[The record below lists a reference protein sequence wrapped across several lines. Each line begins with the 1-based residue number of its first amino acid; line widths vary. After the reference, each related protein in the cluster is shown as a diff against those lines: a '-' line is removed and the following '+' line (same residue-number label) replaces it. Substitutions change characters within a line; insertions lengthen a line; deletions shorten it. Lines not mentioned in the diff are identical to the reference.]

1 MSEEEYTDE
10 NQQSEKNSLV
20 TVLAVLAIACG
31 GMLGGIWLIDRGFM
45 FLMVGIPLL
54 LGGFGA
60 LLLTNR
66 F

>member
-1 MSEEEYTDE
+1 MSDE
-10 NQQSEKNSLV
+10 KYSDEDQRQEQDSLI

-31 GMLGGIWLIDRGFM
+31 GILGGMWLIDRGFL
-45 FLMVGIPLL
+45 FLMFGIPLL

-60 LLLTNR
+60 LFLNNR

>member
-1 MSEEEYTDE
+1 VSEEKYSYE
-10 NQQSEKNSLV
+10 NQRTEQDTLI
-20 TVLAVLAIACG
+20 TLLAAIAIAWG
-31 GMLGGIWLIDRGFM
+31 GILGGIWLIDRGFL

-60 LLLTNR
+60 LLLNNH

>member
-1 MSEEEYTDE
+1 MSEKENSDE
-10 NQQSEKNSLV
+10 NQLGEQHSLI

-31 GMLGGIWLIDRGFM
+31 GMLGGIWLIDRGFL
-45 FLMVGIPLL
+45 FLMVGIPLI

-60 LLLTNR
+60 LLLNNR

>member
-1 MSEEEYTDE
+1 MSEKENSDE
-10 NQQSEKNSLV
+10 NQLGEQHSLI

-31 GMLGGIWLIDRGFM
+31 GMLGGIWLIDRGFL

-60 LLLTNR
+60 LLLNNR